1 MAFVPNPSRAHY
13 TCVECKDKEFEP
25 VCAGQLRFAPDS
37 YVLRHGPVTSAI
49 VAHCKECNMTGSQ
62 SADETPI
69 LYFDIQSGVTQYPRR
84 PVTRGRFLL
93 GSGDACHMRLGG
105 DDIPPIHSMIVADDD
120 QVLLERLSTGP
131 ALRVNGEDV
140 ESVTLNDGDEISIGR
155 ILFTVRF
162 EATAVTQIAT
172 GPVDL
177 VADVALTPE
186 ELQELKDIE
195 SMSVV
200 ELVNQLEADTD
211 LVNEFETAQQTG
223 LESLVFEAANA
234 VAADTAAADNGVDE
248 TSEISAPAT
257 LEDLIEHLNSVT
269 RELDQRTSRLQERE
283 QAYSVAAQDLLDQQ
297 ARLREQ
303 VEALSKQISAQQQ
316 LANRNAS
323 RRSA

>member
-1 MAFVPNPSRAHY
+1 
-13 TCVECKDKEFEP
+13 
-25 VCAGQLRFAPDS
+25 
-37 YVLRHGPVTSAI
+37 
-49 VAHCKECNMTGSQ
+49 MTGSQ

-269 RELDQRTSRLQERE
+269 RELDRRSSRLQERE
-283 QAYSVAAQDLLDQQ
+283 QVYSVAAQDLLDQQ